1 MRNYYIPYD
10 EKCKKV
16 NYLYVLS
23 LYKLAEVDKK
33 TYLYNRISYDT
44 IKDLNKKLDEVNK
57 LNEKL
62 KYDNDRLRN
71 QNNKNSSN
79 SSKSS
84 CQKNVKIVKF
94 IDFN

>member
-44 IKDLNKKLDEVNK
+44 IKDLTAKI
-57 LNEKL
+57 
-62 KYDNDRLRN
+62 
-71 QNNKNSSN
+71 NSNYKESIL
-79 SSKSS
+79 SEATTTRYL
-84 CQKNVKIVKF
+84 QKDIYNRF
-94 IDFN
+94 